1 MTHDFYN
8 ENLDAY
14 FKSELSAQEKV
25 VFEQF
30 IEQDPVLKSDFLLQK
45 DIYDAICQRRK
56 QVLKARLDKVEMDEM
71 PFYYNLPRTAMVGTL
86 ATAVLL
92 TGVLVFFDNTK
103 ENVKTNEHLAKAPQV
118 QKEKSTNQS
127 TNIIELKDPQK
138 TVAESPQV
146 NTEAL
151 VTSNQNYTVTRVQN
165 RNRLVISRL
174 RSVSEKN
181 IVPLATTQKITL
193 QDFDKQTNE
202 NGKSHLVIGNKQDT
216 QIAYQ
221 LKDTDSD
228 LSVFD
233 GKNEPSLESISEKNK
248 LSYQHYNEKLFLYNS
263 NSRGKEI
270 KLLSNG
276 VARHFLFYENEF
288 YEFNENQFDKSE
300 LNLVQN
306 QELIQELKKYLI
318 K

>member
-14 FKSELSAQEKV
+14 LKSELSAQEKV

-45 DIYDAICQRRK
+45 EIFDAICQRRK
-56 QVLKARLDKVEMDEM
+56 QVLKARLDKVEMDEV

-86 ATAVLL
+86 ATAILL

-103 ENVKTNEHLAKAPQV
+103 ENGQTNEHLAKAPQE
-118 QKEKSTNQS
+118 QKNKNAKQTSKL
-127 TNIIELKDPQK
+127 IELKDPQK
-138 TVAESPQV
+138 AEAESPQV
-146 NTEAL
+146 NTQAL
-151 VTSNQNYTVTRVQN
+151 LTNHQPYTIARVQN
-165 RNRLVISRL
+165 RNRVVINRL
-174 RSVSEKN
+174 ATLSEKN
-181 IVPLATTQKITL
+181 RVPLATTQKITL
-193 QDFDKQTNE
+193 QDFNKQANE
-202 NGKSHLVIGNKQDT
+202 ISKPHLVLAHKQDT

-270 KLLSNG
+270 KLVANG
-276 VARHFLFYENEF
+276 MTRHFLFYENEF

-300 LNLVQN
+300 LFLVQS
-306 QELIQELKKYLI
+306 QELIEELKKYLN